1 MSNNG
6 LHRGGAEAR
15 RNLDVKTRHTASL
28 LMILLLATFTH
39 AQQPPAVT
47 QRPSPEAA
55 AREKVA
61 IVPVTK
67 HNTGLESRLKAVI
80 GSSAGVWGVSVRHVE
95 LGESAGV
102 NETQKFEM
110 ASVFKVGV
118 LATLYRQAEQGK
130 VGLDQRFTFEHPERY
145 FGSGILATLK
155 PGLQPTIYDLAVL
168 MITIS
173 DNAAT
178 DTLCDVVG
186 IANVNARLGE
196 LGVDGQRIKY
206 CTRGLI
212 LDAAG
217 LGAPEYQSLTR
228 ENMGAALGKL
238 TPDERRA
245 NQQRYINECANC
257 STPQAMTTL
266 LAKILAG
273 EAANQDNT
281 QQMLRILGQQHFN
294 ERLPKWI
301 PGRVLHKT
309 GSLGSPYWVDNDCGI
324 VELPGGQH
332 VIVSVFGHGTNW
344 DADQAA
350 RKYGA
355 AQADDTLAAI
365 GKVVWDYYA
374 GRQQSVSNQQ

>member
-1 MSNNG
+1 MNC
-6 LHRGGAEAR
+6 RIAEVPNCGIVVR
-15 RNLDVKTRHTASL
+15 KT
-28 LMILLLATFTH
+28 LLLITALTMLASFAH
-39 AQQPPAVT
+39 AQQPPAATET
-47 QRPSPEAA
+47 QRPPTRGEQPITLAPA
-55 AREKVA
+55 
-61 IVPVTK
+61 TK
-67 HNTGLESRLKAVI
+67 RNTDLDSRLKAVI

-95 LGESAGV
+95 RGETAGV
-102 NETQKFEM
+102 NDTQKFEM

-118 LATLYRQAEQGK
+118 LATLYRQSEQGK
-130 VGLDQRFTFEHPERY
+130 VNLDQRVTFEHPERY

-178 DTLCDVVG
+178 DTLCDLVG
-186 IANVNARLGE
+186 IPNVNARLGE

-238 TPDERRA
+238 TPEQRRA
-245 NQQRYINECANC
+245 NQQQYISACGNC

-273 EAANQDNT
+273 EAANQDST

-301 PGRVLHKT
+301 PGRVAHKT
-309 GSLGSPYWVDNDCGI
+309 GSLSSPYWVDNDCGI
-324 VELPGGQH
+324 VTLPGGQH
-332 VIVSVFGHGTNW
+332 VIVSVFGHGTDW
-344 DADQAA
+344 DGDQNA
-350 RKYGA
+350 RKYGS

-374 GRQQSVSNQQ
+374 GRSN

>member
-1 MSNNG
+1 MNRRIAELPNCRIEPRK
-6 LHRGGAEAR
+6 LRVEAR
-15 RNLDVKTRHTASL
+15 RAASL
-28 LMILLLATFTH
+28 LMLILITTLMS
-39 AQQPPAVT
+39 AQQPATQPPAG
-47 QRPSPEAA
+47 QAESRSA
-55 AREKVA
+55 ARSEQVA
-61 IVPVTK
+61 VAPAAK
-67 HNTGLESRLKAVI
+67 RNTDLESRLKAVV
-80 GSSAGVWGVSVRHVE
+80 GTSAGVWGVSVRHVE
-95 LGESAGV
+95 RGETAGV
-102 NETQKFEM
+102 NDTQKFEM

-130 VGLDQRFTFEHPERY
+130 VSLDQRMTFEHPERY

-168 MITIS
+168 MITVS

-178 DTLCDVVG
+178 DTLCDLVG

-196 LGVDGQRIKY
+196 LDVDGQRIKY

-228 ENMGAALGKL
+228 DNMGASLAKL
-238 TPDERRA
+238 TPEQRRT
-245 NQQRYINECANC
+245 NQQQYIKDCANC
-257 STPQAMTTL
+257 STPVAMTTL
-266 LAKILAG
+266 LTKILAG
-273 EAANQDNT
+273 EAGNQDST

-324 VELPGGQH
+324 VYLPGGQH
-332 VIVSVFGHGTNW
+332 VIVSVFGHGTEW
-344 DADQAA
+344 DADQNM
-350 RKYGA
+350 RKLGS
-355 AQADDTLAAI
+355 AQADDTIGAI

-374 GRQQSVSNQQ
+374 GR